1 MRLLEPFIMLKKYFI
16 RASILLSVFFLACE
30 PVEDSVITAVNN
42 TNALLN
48 RHVWKLEEFTLKV
61 RNDDIPPPLLF
72 NSTDAILKAGLYDL
86 ENTVLDVSEMKK
98 YEVEFNEDRKIITRN
113 GLIDLLIEDHIGSYF
128 VFNEHTIRISS
139 AQSLNY
145 RYIYEPS
152 TREFSII
159 ANEETAERL
168 IRKTNDKLV
177 DRVASGSP
185 GVVGDLIAGLLFNNE
200 ALQKLINTTVV
211 SALSGQLEFINGI
224 DPEELSSVLAAEIRM
239 ALEQIDWQTVL
250 SQLLQEQ
257 LEDISNIDVELVSE
271 AIATAV
277 SDYVNETLTEETL
290 YDFVFPYIEQIAINS
305 EEVTEFIAT
314 LVVDLFNNIFNEENL
329 QPILAGAWNEFVSL
343 NDEQVSEIA
352 GILTNVIEENFI
364 NQESVAATLLP
375 FTQLI
380 DETPLFQLGNLATQA
395 TESIENLVDI
405 LNEQIPDLNLNPD
418 YESMQDAIRV
428 AFIGIKPVISIMGP
442 EEAANQV
449 ASLILSQ
456 FLTTENIN
464 TALVAALNFLQTID
478 PETAGTTLSQ
488 WLLSLEDDISQALL
502 NTLRNLLSPILDNL
516 NPEETALNIA
526 IALNSFITDNI
537 TPVNLQNL
545 IQPILEEIVNLNA
558 EEVANFL
565 AELILGLDI
574 IQDNVTEEAIREFL
588 LPVLQS
594 VQETNVEE
602 LSQNIIDAIVASG
615 IFEETIT
622 EERVSLIISILIYK
636 AAWDNVLIANN
647 FEEITITLRHD

>member
-1 MRLLEPFIMLKKYFI
+1 MLKKCFI
-16 RASILLSVFFLACE
+16 RASIVLLVFFSACD
-30 PVEDSVITAVNN
+30 PPEDSVIAAVNN
-42 TNALLN
+42 TNAVLN
-48 RHVWKLEEFTLKV
+48 RHVWTLEELTLKV
-61 RNDDIPPPLLF
+61 RNEDIPPPLLF
-72 NSTDAILKAGLYDL
+72 NSSGATLEAGFYDL
-86 ENTVLDVSEMKK
+86 ENTVLDASEMRK

-113 GLIDLLIEDHIGSYF
+113 GLIDLLIEDEIGSYF
-128 VFNEHTIRISS
+128 VFNERTIRITS
-139 AQSLNY
+139 AQSVNY
-145 RYIYEPS
+145 TYIYEPS

-159 ANEETAERL
+159 ADEENAAYL

-185 GVVGDLIAGLLFNNE
+185 GKVGDVISSLLFNNE
-200 ALQKLINTTVV
+200 ALQQLINNTVV
-211 SALSGQLEFINGI
+211 SALSGQLEFINEI
-224 DPEELSSVLAAEIRM
+224 DPEELSSDLAVEIRT

-257 LEDISNIDVELVSE
+257 LEDISNIDVELVAE

-364 NQESVAATLLP
+364 NQESVASTLLP

-380 DETPLFQLGNLATQA
+380 DETPLLQLGNLATQA
-395 TESIENLVDI
+395 TESIENLVNN

-418 YESMQDAIRV
+418 YESMQDAIRL
-428 AFIGIKPVISIMGP
+428 AFIGIKPVISIVGP
-442 EEAANQV
+442 EGAANDV
-449 ASLILSQ
+449 ASLVLSQ

-464 TALVAALNFLQTID
+464 TALVAAINFFQTID

-488 WLLSLEDDISQALL
+488 WLLSLEDDISEALL
-502 NTLRNLLSPILDNL
+502 NTLRDLLSPILDNL

-526 IALNSFITDNI
+526 IALNSFITENI
-537 TPVNLQNL
+537 TPENLQNL
-545 IQPILEEIVNLNA
+545 IEPIIQEIVNLNA

-602 LSQNIIDAIVASG
+602 LSQNIINAIVASG

-636 AAWDNVLIANN
+636 ATWDNVLIANN
-647 FEEITITLRHD
+647 FEEVTITLRHD

>member
-1 MRLLEPFIMLKKYFI
+1 MLKKYFI
-16 RASILLSVFFLACE
+16 RASIVLSVFFLACE
-30 PVEDSVITAVNN
+30 TPEDSVIAAVNE
-42 TNALLN
+42 TNAVLQ

-61 RNDDIPPPLLF
+61 RNEDIPPPLLF
-72 NSTDAILKAGLYDL
+72 KSSGATLEPGLYDL
-86 ENTVLDVSEMKK
+86 ENTVLDASEMKK
-98 YEVEFNEDRKIITRN
+98 YEVEFNEDGKIITRN
-113 GLIDLLIEDHIGSYF
+113 ALIDLLLEDEIGSYF
-128 VFNEHTIRISS
+128 VFNERTIRISS
-139 AQSLNY
+139 AQSVNY

-159 ANEETAERL
+159 ANEETAEYL

-185 GVVGDLIAGLLFNNE
+185 GKVGDAIAGLLFNNE
-200 ALQKLINTTVV
+200 ALQKLINDTVV
-211 SALSGQLEFINGI
+211 SALSGKLEFINEI
-224 DPEELSSVLAAEIRM
+224 DPEELSGLLAAEIRM

-250 SQLLQEQ
+250 SQLIQEQ
-257 LEDISNIDVELVSE
+257 LEGISNIDVELVSE
-271 AIATAV
+271 AIAAAV

-305 EEVTEFIAT
+305 EEVTEYIAT
-314 LVVDLFNNIFNEENL
+314 LVVDLFRNIFNEENL
-329 QPILAGAWNEFVSL
+329 QPILAGAWNKFVSL

-352 GILTNVIEENFI
+352 GILTSVIEENFI

-380 DETPLFQLGNLATQA
+380 DETPLLQLGNLAAQA
-395 TESIENLVDI
+395 TESIENLVNN

-418 YESMQDAIRV
+418 YESMQDAIRL
-428 AFIGIKPVISIMGP
+428 AFIGIKPVISIVGP
-442 EEAANQV
+442 EGAANDI

-488 WLLSLEDDISQALL
+488 WLLSLEDDISEALL
-502 NTLRNLLSPILDNL
+502 NTIRDLLSPILDNL
-516 NPEETALNIA
+516 NPEQTALNIA
-526 IALNSFITDNI
+526 RALNSFITDNI
-537 TPVNLQNL
+537 TPDNLKNL
-545 IQPILEEIVNLNA
+545 IQPILERIVNLNA

-588 LPVLQS
+588 VPVLQS
-594 VQETNVEE
+594 VQETNVDE

-622 EERVSLIISILIYK
+622 EERVSLIISLLIYK
-636 AAWDNVLIANN
+636 ATWENVLIANN

>member
-1 MRLLEPFIMLKKYFI
+1 
-16 RASILLSVFFLACE
+16 
-30 PVEDSVITAVNN
+30 
-42 TNALLN
+42 
-48 RHVWKLEEFTLKV
+48 
-61 RNDDIPPPLLF
+61 
-72 NSTDAILKAGLYDL
+72 
-86 ENTVLDVSEMKK
+86 
-98 YEVEFNEDRKIITRN
+98 
-113 GLIDLLIEDHIGSYF
+113 
-128 VFNEHTIRISS
+128 
-139 AQSLNY
+139 
-145 RYIYEPS
+145 
-152 TREFSII
+152 
-159 ANEETAERL
+159 
-168 IRKTNDKLV
+168 
-177 DRVASGSP
+177 
-185 GVVGDLIAGLLFNNE
+185 
-200 ALQKLINTTVV
+200 
-211 SALSGQLEFINGI
+211 
-224 DPEELSSVLAAEIRM
+224 LAAEIRM

-277 SDYVNETLTEETL
+277 SNYVNETLTEEAL

-305 EEVTEFIAT
+305 EQVTEFIAT
-314 LVVDLFNNIFNEENL
+314 LVVDLFNNIFTEENL
-329 QPILAGAWNEFVSL
+329 QPILASAWNKFVSL

-380 DETPLFQLGNLATQA
+380 DETPLPQLGNLATQA
-395 TESIENLVDI
+395 TESIENLVNN

-418 YESMQDAIRV
+418 YESMQSAIQL
-428 AFIGIKPVISIMGP
+428 AFIGIKPVISIIGP
-442 EEAANQV
+442 EEAANDV

-464 TALVAALNFLQTID
+464 TALVAALNFFQTID
-478 PETAGTTLSQ
+478 PETAGITLSQ
-488 WLLSLEDDISQALL
+488 WLLSLEDDISEVLL
-502 NTLRNLLSPILDNL
+502 NTLRDLLSPILDNL

-537 TPVNLQNL
+537 TPENLQNL
-545 IQPILEEIVNLNA
+545 IQPILEEKVNLNA

-574 IQDNVTEEAIREFL
+574 IQDNVTEEAIRQFL

-594 VQETNVEE
+594 VQETNVDE

-622 EERVSLIISILIYK
+622 EERVSLIISLLIYK
-636 AAWDNVLIANN
+636 STWDNVLIANN